1 VTQPIDVLRDHGL
14 VDEHDEP
21 RDDVKAEHVIEDRD
35 DGEYLVTEIRLSD

>member
-14 VDEHDEP
+14 VDEDNKP
-21 RDDVKAEHVIEDRD
+21 RDDVEAEHAIEDRD